1 MIIKL
6 TYYGTN
12 RPTLINLDNVES
24 IYEVYDKTQGRFS
37 TKVCFRGNDSYVNVE
52 EDLKTLMKFYQEG
65 LEGKHQPIDWE
76 TQTVDSMAS
85 ESYYQQQSFRKPT
98 GFKKPHSY
106 NREGVY
112 NDSRY

>member
-37 TKVCFRGNDSYVNVE
+37 TKVCFRGNDSFVNVE
-52 EDLKTLMKFYQEG
+52 EDLKTLMKIYQ
-65 LEGKHQPIDWE
+65 D
-76 TQTVDSMAS
+76 TVDGKPQEPNW
-85 ESYYQQQSFRKPT
+85 ESQSIDNTIGNNYQQNYKTRPRKT
-98 GFKKPHSY
+98 Y
-106 NREGVY
+106 NRENSY
-112 NDSRY
+112 NENLY

>member
-12 RPTLINLDNVES
+12 RPTLINFDNVES
-24 IYEVYDKTQGRFS
+24 VYELYDKVQKRMS
-37 TKVCFRGNDSYVNVE
+37 TKICFGNNSYVNVE
-52 EDLKTLMKFYQEG
+52 EDLKTIMKFYQEG

-85 ESYYQQQSFRKPT
+85 ESYYQQQSFRKPR
-98 GFKKPHSY
+98 SY